1 MGMER
6 RILPVLAAL
15 FLIPACS
22 GGGGSSGGGTPA
34 TTAATTEPISPQ
46 EAGLGGSQAP
56 FIRLVSPTPGSTCNE
71 GATLTLQAVA
81 VDPDTLIVR
90 VDFFDG
96 SKPIGS
102 KSAPPFLVAWGGL
115 KPGSHVIT
123 AVAYD
128 VQGLSATSEPVTVF
142 VLARHD
148 DGQDQDR
155 DRGRDRNR

>member
-6 RILPVLAAL
+6 RILPVLAAAI
-15 FLIPACS
+15 LIPACG
-22 GGGGSSGGGTPA
+22 GGGGSSGGGAP
-34 TTAATTEPISPQ
+34 TTTSATTEPGTPQ
-46 EAGLGGSQAP
+46 EAGLGGSQLP
-56 FIRLVSPTPGSTCNE
+56 FVRLVSPTPGCTCNE

-102 KSAPPFLVAWGGL
+102 KSAPPFVVAWGGL
-115 KPGSHVIT
+115 QPGSHVIT

-128 VQGLSATSEPVTVF
+128 VQGLSARSDPVTVF
-142 VLARHD
+142 VLARHED
-148 DGQDQDR
+148 NGQAQDG
-155 DRGRDRNR
+155 DRNGR